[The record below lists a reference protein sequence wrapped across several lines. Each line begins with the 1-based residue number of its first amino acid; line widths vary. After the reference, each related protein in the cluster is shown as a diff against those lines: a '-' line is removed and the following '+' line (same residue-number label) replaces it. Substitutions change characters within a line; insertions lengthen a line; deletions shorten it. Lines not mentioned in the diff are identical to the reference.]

1 MLPGGTAEELMSAED
16 FWGLLPTL
24 SETAVPPELAQALAQ
39 SWGEAALAE
48 HASIAS
54 FGRFSLQLLAVGA
67 PPALL
72 VDTHRAALDEVE
84 HARMCFAIAGIF
96 AGEPLGPG
104 PLAVEPHALG
114 SLELPAVAAATAV
127 EGCLGETLGVHEAE
141 EAARLSESPAI
152 RAALTT
158 IARDESRHAELAWRF
173 LGWAIATGGSATRA
187 AVREAVA
194 AALAQ
199 GEQGGPNARAI
210 DEQLVPYGRL
220 SAARRRRLR
229 REVLE
234 RVIGPAFDELWA
246 EG

>member
-1 MLPGGTAEELMSAED
+1 
-16 FWGLLPTL
+16 
-24 SETAVPPELAQALAQ
+24 
-39 SWGEAALAE
+39 
-48 HASIAS
+48 
-54 FGRFSLQLLAVGA
+54 
-67 PPALL
+67 
-72 VDTHRAALDEVE
+72 
-84 HARMCFAIAGIF
+84 
-96 AGEPLGPG
+96 
-104 PLAVEPHALG
+104 
-114 SLELPAVAAATAV
+114 
-127 EGCLGETLGVHEAE
+127 LGETLGVHEAE

-246 EG
+246 EGRGRRSSVLQARGRRRRLRPAPLGRGIGAAFDVRGAHGVGRRTPVSVGWPRLRRLP